1 MKRFLII
8 ISLLI
13 APSMYGQYYE
23 HYSYYMPIIDESIQY
38 LKDNISEDTYNKV
51 SDYLIITES
60 GQIYENPY
68 FGKNNCDK
76 LFDLLPFKDEKGIFE
91 KRFNEKV
98 FKRLKIEK
106 GNSLDH
112 WKVYVLN
119 IHSNQCIVFKKGI
132 TYEDDLGIHFFDSDT
147 VALFIYKVDFEQ
159 KKKILNKVILG
170 TNLKK

>member
-1 MKRFLII
+1 MK
-8 ISLLI
+8 
-13 APSMYGQYYE
+13 Q
-23 HYSYYMPIIDESIQY
+23 
-38 LKDNISEDTYNKV
+38 
-51 SDYLIITES
+51 
-60 GQIYENPY
+60 
-68 FGKNNCDK
+68 
-76 LFDLLPFKDEKGIFE
+76 GIFE
-91 KRFNEKV
+91 KRFNEKA

-106 GNSLDH
+106 GNSFDH

>member
-13 APSMYGQYYE
+13 TPSMYGQYYE

-38 LKDNISEDTYNKV
+38 LKDNINEDTYNKV
-51 SDYLIITES
+51 RNYLIITES
-60 GQIYENPY
+60 GQMYENPY
-68 FGKNNCDK
+68 FGKNDCDK
-76 LFDLLPFKDEKGIFE
+76 LFDLLPLNDVKGIFKKE
-91 KRFNEKV
+91 INEKV

-106 GNSLDH
+106 GSSLDH

-119 IHSNQCIVFKKGI
+119 IHSHNCIVFKKGT
-132 TYEDDLGIHFFDSDT
+132 TYEDDQGIHFSDGDT